1 MASVNT
7 NIGALV
13 AQGNMNKTKETW
25 HKPWKDFQVV

>member
-13 AQGNMNKTKETW
+13 AQGNMNKTKEIY
-25 HKPWKDFQVV
+25 KPWKDFQVV